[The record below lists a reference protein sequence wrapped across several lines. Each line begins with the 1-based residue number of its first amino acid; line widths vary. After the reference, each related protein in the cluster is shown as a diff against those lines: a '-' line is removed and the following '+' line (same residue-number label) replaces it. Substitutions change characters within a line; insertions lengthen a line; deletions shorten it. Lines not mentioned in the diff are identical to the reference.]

1 MMKKQYEAP
10 VIKATLFVSTE
21 ELAFTFDELENVGQG
36 TQKPGKPTDISGGDV
51 LVPLG

>member
-21 ELAFTFDELENVGQG
+21 ELAFTYDDLDNVGQG
-36 TQKPGKPTDISGGDV
+36 AQTPGEPADISGGDV
-51 LVPLG
+51 MIPLD